1 MNIWTDG
8 SCYPNPGPGGW
19 AWFNEATGESDCG
32 GEHGTTNNRMEMLAI
47 LKALSE
53 LPNRE
58 RVTIH
63 SDSQY
68 CIKGLTIWR
77 NGWKRKDWMKNGQP
91 MVNRDLWVKLDGHVS
106 RLNIDFR
113 WVKGHSGNRFNEMVD
128 RLAAQGRSGLGGT
141 GKKNDCVSGVELLVP
156 NNKESED
163 PISLIEVL
171 NALNGAKKAIR
182 KQQCIIEKLEL
193 MIVNFTKQ
201 V

>member
-19 AWFNEATGESDCG
+19 AWLNEETGESDCG
-32 GEHGTTNNRMEMLAI
+32 GEHDTTNNRMEMLAI

-58 RVTIH
+58 RVVIH

-77 NGWKRKDWMKNGQP
+77 NGWKRKDWLKNGEP
-91 MVNRDLWVKLDGHVS
+91 MVNRDLWMKLDKQVS
-106 RLNIDFR
+106 RLDIGFK
-113 WVKGHSGNRFNEMVD
+113 WVKGHSGNALNEKVD
-128 RLAAQGRSGLGGT
+128 SLAAQGRAGLGGAVKKKVINKVEEVKT
-141 GKKNDCVSGVELLVP
+141 GSFDEIMKALEEARNSIKHQQSV
-156 NNKESED
+156 
-163 PISLIEVL
+163 IE
-171 NALNGAKKAIR
+171 R
-182 KQQCIIEKLEL
+182 LEL
-193 MIVNFTKQ
+193 MVINYSKQ